1 MKKSKKTGWMSRKKR
16 KKLFKDRIVEKI
28 TLKSGIIV
36 GNFSSPHQFLFDTG
50 EVLPGVSPEVSR
62 ERMVESHEEE
72 TLNEKGWTDISLR
85 FSLNEEVEKLLREA
99 QKDVDVLLVSLPTLT
114 AWKEAGY
121 EVGKLR
127 TVRVKDR
134 ATKEVFAD
142 KFCV

>member
-1 MKKSKKTGWMSRKKR
+1 M
-16 KKLFKDRIVEKI
+16 EKI
-28 TLKSGIIV
+28 TLNSGLVV
-36 GNFSSPHQFLFDTG
+36 GNFSSPHQFIFDSG

-85 FSLNEEVEKLLREA
+85 FSLNEEVESLLLEA
-99 QKDVDVLLVSLPTLT
+99 QEEVDVLLVSLPTLT
-114 AWKEAGY
+114 AWKSAGH

-134 ATKEVFAD
+134 ATKVVYSD